1 MPTMVDRGFLLNK
14 GLDKGLVGLATGR
27 IRRQVVASIVVQD
40 RWRLE
45 LVVLQKIFR
54 AF

>member
-1 MPTMVDRGFLLNK
+1 MFKMVDRGYPLNK

-27 IRRQVVASIVVQD
+27 VRGQVMASVVVQD

-45 LVVLQKIFR
+45 LVVLQKTFR